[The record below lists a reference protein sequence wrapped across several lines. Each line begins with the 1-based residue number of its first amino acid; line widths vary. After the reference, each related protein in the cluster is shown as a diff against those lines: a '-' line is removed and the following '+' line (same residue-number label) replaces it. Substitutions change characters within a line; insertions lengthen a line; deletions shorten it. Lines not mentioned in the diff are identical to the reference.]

1 MESSGQRPDEPEVP
15 LGDATIAAEI
25 ARAAAKGRG
34 SDRAPTL
41 EQLLAAF
48 GEHAPTDAAR
58 RRVAAALRMADLGV
72 RPELL
77 DAEPGQRLL
86 LLPPGAAG
94 GRGRGRLVL
103 GLLALAAVL
112 VGAVIAAALIG
123 TGSNDQRASDG
134 LPAGPASSAAPAT
147 VASSST
153 APSTTASTATPP
165 DGATTTTPTPTETGP
180 ASTTDQQAQADAVRQ
195 AQAQRRRQRAAQRRR
210 AAAGSLVTVRVDA
223 TGRPTFLC
231 VDDGSGKVLFSGTLD
246 GKQTFKARRVRMNV
260 GLASTTITVNG
271 NPVRLPGSPA
281 GVDITRQGGARD
293 LPLGQRPCA

>member
-1 MESSGQRPDEPEVP
+1 
-15 LGDATIAAEI
+15 
-25 ARAAAKGRG
+25 
-34 SDRAPTL
+34 
-41 EQLLAAF
+41 
-48 GEHAPTDAAR
+48 
-58 RRVAAALRMADLGV
+58 
-72 RPELL
+72 
-77 DAEPGQRLL
+77 
-86 LLPPGAAG
+86 
-94 GRGRGRLVL
+94 
-103 GLLALAAVL
+103 
-112 VGAVIAAALIG
+112 
-123 TGSNDQRASDG
+123 
-134 LPAGPASSAAPAT
+134 

-195 AQAQRRRQRAAQRRR
+195 AQAQRRRQRRR

-223 TGRPTFLC
+223 SGRPTFLC
-231 VDDGSGKVLFSGTLD
+231 VDDGSGKVLFNGTLD

-260 GLASTTITVNG
+260 GLASTAITVNG

>member
-1 MESSGQRPDEPEVP
+1 MESSGQPPDEPEVP

-48 GEHAPTDAAR
+48 GEHAPTERAR
-58 RRVAAALRMADLGV
+58 RRVAAAMRMADLGV

-86 LLPPGAAG
+86 LLPPGTAG
-94 GRGRGRLVL
+94 GRGRGRALA

-112 VGAVIAAALIG
+112 VVAVLAAAILG
-123 TGSNDQRASDG
+123 GAGNDQRASDG
-134 LPAGPASSAAPAT
+134 LPAGPASTAAA
-147 VASSST
+147 SST
-153 APSTTASTATPP
+153 ATPSASSTATPP

-180 ASTTDQQAQADAVRQ
+180 ASTTDQQAQAEAVRQ
-195 AQAQRRRQRAAQRRR
+195 ARAQRRRQRAERLRRQR
-210 AAAGSLVTVRVDA
+210 AAASQGLVTVRVDA
-223 TGRPTFLC
+223 TARPTFLC
-231 VDDGSGKVLFSGTLD
+231 VDDGKGRVLFSGTLD
-246 GKQTFKARRVRMNV
+246 GKQTFKARRVRMNI
-260 GLASTTITVNG
+260 GLGSTQVTVNG

-281 GVDITRQGGARD
+281 GLDITRRGGARE
-293 LPLGQRPCA
+293 LPLGQRPCG